1 MSKEL
6 RPIGLS
12 LQTLQRGPYDRARPA
27 LCVPPLRAGQQESSL
42 LQRPPEKG
50 PPVLRGHDGRR
61 GHPATL
67 KIKFRENEN
76 EKTLK
81 ISWNLSSKP
90 RIIIAGAFGYLTLT
104 PALQLEE
111 DSTLLKKSWSCSKC
125 SKSFSQQAS
134 LSRHDRE
141 VHQAQLS
148 HPCPACPS
156 KFPRREHL
164 QRHLQRVH
172 RELLI
177 SEQST
182 TSTHATSSSS

>member
-67 KIKFRENEN
+67 KIKFRENE
-76 EKTLK
+76 K
-81 ISWNLSSKP
+81 KP
-90 RIIIAGAFGYLTLT
+90 
-104 PALQLEE
+104 
-111 DSTLLKKSWSCSKC
+111 
-125 SKSFSQQAS
+125 SKS
-134 LSRHDRE
+134 RE
-141 VHQAQLS
+141 TSPPSPVS
-148 HPCPACPS
+148 HCRCIRLPHAYT
-156 KFPRREHL
+156 
-164 QRHLQRVH
+164 
-172 RELLI
+172 
-177 SEQST
+177 ST
-182 TSTHATSSSS
+182 TVGGRFDRIKKILEL

>member
-76 EKTLK
+76 EKK
-81 ISWNLSSKP
+81 PQNLVKP
-90 RIIIAGAFGYLTLT
+90 
-104 PALQLEE
+104 
-111 DSTLLKKSWSCSKC
+111 LLHAPYHHCRC
-125 SKSFSQQAS
+125 IR
-134 LSRHDRE
+134 LPHTYT
-141 VHQAQLS
+141 
-148 HPCPACPS
+148 
-156 KFPRREHL
+156 
-164 QRHLQRVH
+164 
-172 RELLI
+172 
-177 SEQST
+177 ST
-182 TSTHATSSSS
+182 TVGGRFDLIKKILEL